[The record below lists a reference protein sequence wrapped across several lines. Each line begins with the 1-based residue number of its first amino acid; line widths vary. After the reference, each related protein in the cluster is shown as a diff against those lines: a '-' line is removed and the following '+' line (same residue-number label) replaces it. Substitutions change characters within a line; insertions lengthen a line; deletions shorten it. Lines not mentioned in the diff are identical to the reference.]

1 MKFHLQQLEQNIEEK
16 LNQLS
21 ILKAIVLRNDQYIHC
36 LLTGEDGK

>member
-1 MKFHLQQLEQNIEEK
+1 MKFHLQQLEQNTEEK

-21 ILKAIVLRNDQYIHC
+21 VLKATVLRNDQYIRQ